1 MRRSHS
7 LSSTLP
13 IRTSRGVVVFGM
25 FFFGFSKQHLDN
37 CTLGHNSSRLH
48 NCFSSVDI
56 LATGESHFCTWNKRD
71 LLVLLASKYE
81 TIPAFTNLRF
91 DRPDTSRIANPSAK
105 YHQPVV
111 ADMFV
116 LDALHFIECGGAFLR
131 RSLNGRKGD
140 RVNLSDVK
148 LRRLSRIRPHWNRF
162 EFYRSRGAA

>member
-1 MRRSHS
+1 MTTIIDCMRTSHS

-13 IRTSRGVVVFGM
+13 TRTSRGVVVFGM

-37 CTLGHNSSRLH
+37 RTLGHNSSRLH

-111 ADMFV
+111 STTC
-116 LDALHFIECGGAFLR
+116 LYWTHYI
-131 RSLNGRKGD
+131 SLNAAGPFSADRLMAGR
-140 RVNLSDVK
+140 V
-148 LRRLSRIRPHWNRF
+148 I
-162 EFYRSRGAA
+162 A